1 MPGDVGLVAAFLTKA
16 LGFAVDE
23 TGYKEWSREKK
34 LEKLMEGIDASI
46 LAHDEPAV
54 NVLFDEY
61 RWVRQQ
67 TGP

>member
-23 TGYKEWSREKK
+23 TGYKELTRENK
-34 LEKLMEGIDASI
+34 LKMLARGYNAAIERDDWATCDA
-46 LAHDEPAV
+46 LL
-54 NVLFDEY
+54 NEY
-61 RWVRQQ
+61 RELRQQ